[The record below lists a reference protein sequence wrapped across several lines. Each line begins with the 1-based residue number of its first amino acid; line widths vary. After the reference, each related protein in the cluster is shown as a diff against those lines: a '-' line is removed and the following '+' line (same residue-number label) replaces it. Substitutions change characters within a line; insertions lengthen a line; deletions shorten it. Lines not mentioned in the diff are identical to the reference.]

1 MQQSPKGKKQLS
13 DPQCEAGKALQLF
26 ARAMTMVEKFL
37 YLGNEFVLFVRMKA
51 DKTIEEVESP
61 SDPIHHGPKGA
72 LFETER
78 NTKHSTEEG
87 KKSGKQRKDG
97 LRLSEQEIVNK
108 QP

>member
-1 MQQSPKGKKQLS
+1 MEQGPKGKEKLS
-13 DPQCEAGKALQLF
+13 DPQGEACEALQLF
-26 ARAMTMVEKFL
+26 ARTMTMVEKFL
-37 YLGNEFVLFVRMKA
+37 YLGNEFALFVRMKT

-61 SDPIHHGPKGA
+61 SDPINHGPKGA
-72 LFETER
+72 LFPTER